1 MTLASRLRG
10 ARAGRPDYLILV
22 AALALTAVG
31 LLAVYS
37 ASFAIGLSDYHNPNY
52 FIVKQIVATVIGL
65 VLMAVFANI
74 DYRLLQRFSPL
85 IMLVSLLS
93 LLVVLIPH
101 VGVNSNG
108 ANRWIA
114 LGPLPP
120 LEPSEFAKL
129 AMIIYIAAWLSAKGE
144 QIQKFELGLV
154 PFVMMVGL
162 VGGLILLEPD
172 MGTALV
178 ITLTT
183 ATMFFVAGAS
193 LRHVVT
199 LTLAG
204 LLGGT
209 LLIAVVGYRSSRLL
223 VFLNPER
230 DPAGAGFH
238 IIQLLIALGSGGLG
252 GLGLGA
258 SRQKFFYVPGAH
270 TDGIFAIIGEEAGLI
285 GGVLVIALFAFL
297 VYRGF
302 RAAFHAQDQFASLL
316 AIGITCWI
324 GYEAVV
330 NIGGITRSMPMTG
343 IPLPFVSYGGSA
355 LMMIL
360 AATGVLLSVT
370 RRLDPAA
377 PGAAGAVDQQLPA
390 PRAAR
395 RPVAR
400 AHVAHRGGH
409 PRRTVTRGKLHV

>member
-1 MTLASRLRG
+1 MSDATG
-10 ARAGRPDYLILV
+10 ARTTRAGRPDYFILA
-22 AALALTAVG
+22 AALALTAIG

-37 ASFAIGLSDYHNPNY
+37 ASFAIGMSDYHNPNY
-52 FIVKQIVATVIGL
+52 FIVKQVVAAIAGL
-65 VLMAVFANI
+65 GLMFVFANI
-74 DYRLLQRFSPL
+74 DYNLLRRFSPL
-85 IMLVSLLS
+85 IMLISLLS
-93 LLVVLIPH
+93 LLVVLVPH
-101 VGVNSNG
+101 IGVNSNG

-144 QIQKFELGLV
+144 QIQKFELGLL

-178 ITLTT
+178 IALTT
-183 ATMFFVAGAS
+183 MTMFFVAGAS
-193 LRHVVT
+193 LRHV
-199 LTLAG
+199 LTLMLSG
-204 LLGGT
+204 LLGGL
-209 LLIAVVGYRSSRLL
+209 LLISVVGYRSSRLL
-223 VFLNPER
+223 IFLNPER

-238 IIQLLIALGSGGLG
+238 IIQLLIALGSGGIG

-270 TDGIFAIIGEEAGLI
+270 TDGIFAIIGEEAGFI
-285 GGVLVIALFAFL
+285 GAVVVIALFAFL

-302 RAAFHAQDQFASLL
+302 RAAFRAQDQFAALL

-355 LMMIL
+355 LVMIL
-360 AATGVLLSVT
+360 AAVGVLLNVT
-370 RRLDPAA
+370 RHAQPADN
-377 PGAAGAVDQQLPA
+377 GPA
-390 PRAAR
+390 PEEPARPQRPAR
-395 RPVAR
+395 RPAR
-400 AHVAHRGGH
+400 ASHVAHRGGRL
-409 PRRTVTRGKLHV
+409 RRGATRDRLEV